1 MKIGDTVVVIA
12 GKDRNKTGKIIKIL
26 KNNKVVVEG
35 VNMVTKHVKPSAQN
49 EQGGI
54 IKTEAAIDISN
65 VMMIDP
71 KTKKRTRIKHEI
83 NKDGKK
89 VRISSKS
96 NTNLD

>member
-12 GKDRNKTGKIIKIL
+12 GKDRKKTGKIIKIL

-65 VMMIDP
+65 VMILDP
-71 KTKKRTRIKHEI
+71 KTKQRTRIAHEI
-83 NKDGKK
+83 DEKGNKH
-89 VRISSKS
+89 RISVKSKERL
-96 NTNLD
+96 N